1 MDESTE
7 GHWTIQRKVSVVNH
21 GMRDGHMTP
30 RKENYEIQ
38 GEKESVNTII
48 VEIRAD
54 DARVRGATRH

>member
-1 MDESTE
+1 
-7 GHWTIQRKVSVVNH
+7 
-21 GMRDGHMTP
+21 MRDGHMTP